1 MEIEMECKTLP
12 NGRLSLSP
20 KDTTN
25 RPRGKY
31 FAAMGDDIEKM
42 RARAEKYFGM
52 PVKVTV
58 NSPNV

>member
-1 MEIEMECKTLP
+1 
-12 NGRLSLSP
+12 
-20 KDTTN
+20 
-25 RPRGKY
+25 
-31 FAAMGDDIEKM
+31 MGDDIEKM